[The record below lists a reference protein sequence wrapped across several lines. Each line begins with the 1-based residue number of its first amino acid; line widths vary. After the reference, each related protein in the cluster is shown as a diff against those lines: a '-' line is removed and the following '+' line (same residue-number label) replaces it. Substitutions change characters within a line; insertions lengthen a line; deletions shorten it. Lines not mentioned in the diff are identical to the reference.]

1 MLEISSA
8 GFIYSHK
15 IMKQQKTLFTLLF
28 ILTIASIFL
37 FSGCSSG
44 TDDQP
49 TPTTDGFDRKIMLEN
64 LADNII
70 IPSYN
75 NLNDKILDLKIS
87 ADNFSQ
93 NINSDNLIDLRSKW
107 LRAYKAWQHVE
118 MFNIGKSEEI
128 YYAFKMNSYPA
139 DAARIEANIESNS
152 YDLVNQANNHDAQGF
167 PALDY
172 MLYGL
177 SGDSLSVLDKY
188 LSIEGNKY
196 ITYLDTLVE
205 SMTNNT
211 NLVIEYWNN
220 NRNTFVSSYDN
231 TATSSF
237 NMLTNDFIYYYEK
250 GLRANKIGIPA
261 GRYSSGP
268 LSDKVEAYYRKNISK
283 ELALEAL
290 SACNKF
296 FIGQSF
302 SSLETGESLKT
313 YLDYT
318 NENSTL
324 SDEIVSTLA
333 NAKDKIE
340 MLNNNFVEQIST
352 NNVAMLEA
360 YDAVQVG
367 VVKLKTDMLFALN
380 ISVDYIDADGD

>member
-1 MLEISSA
+1 MLDSSST
-8 GFIYSHK
+8 GFIYLHK
-15 IMKQQKTLFTLLF
+15 IMKKQKILF
-28 ILTIASIFL
+28 ILLLILTTTSILF

-44 TDDQP
+44 NDDRLIP
-49 TPTTDGFDRKIMLEN
+49 ITDGFDRKSMLEN
-64 LADNII
+64 LVDNII

-75 NLNDKILDLKIS
+75 NLNDKIVDLKTS
-87 ADNFSQ
+87 TDNFSQ
-93 NINSDNLIDLRSKW
+93 NITSENLIDLRSKW
-107 LRAYKAWQHVE
+107 LRAYKAWQYVE

-128 YYAFKMNSYPA
+128 FYASKMNTYPA
-139 DAARIEANIESNS
+139 DVSRIEANIESNS
-152 YDLVNQANNHDAQGF
+152 YDLVNQPNNDDAQGF

-177 SGDSLSVLDKY
+177 NGDSLFVLDKY
-188 LSIEGNKY
+188 LSMEGDKY

-205 SMTNNT
+205 SMTQNT

-220 NRNTFVSSYDN
+220 NRNMFVGSHDN

-261 GRYSSGP
+261 GRYSSAP
-268 LSDKVEAYYRKNISK
+268 KADKVEAYYRKNISK

-290 SACNKF
+290 SACNNF

-302 SSLETGESLKT
+302 SSLETGGSLKT
-313 YLDYT
+313 YLDYI

-324 SDEIVSTLA
+324 SDMIVSAFT

-340 MLNNNFVEQIST
+340 ILNNNFVEQIET
-352 NNVAMLEA
+352 NNIDMLYA
-360 YDAVQVG
+360 YDALQEG
-367 VVKLKTDMLFALN
+367 VVKLKTDMLFNLN